1 MYFSPELLQI
11 MFVKNQKIST
21 QMAIDK
27 TIEIES

>member
-1 MYFSPELLQI
+1 

-27 TIEIES
+27 TIEIESQMAFLYQYS